1 MLNETNRSLLL
12 VTPRKPLIEWAR
24 NNPED
29 SPYEGTDREI
39 EKLLTTAFS
48 VDYDEDTDAE
58 KYPNLAI
65 KEHFKEIFIH
75 VLDSWCV
82 DTATW
87 PSSDFNT
94 FQNWFDVRYIE
105 QIWDLGCMPFESEP
119 YEHEGDIEDDGFH

>member
-1 MLNETNRSLLL
+1 MLNETNRSLVL
-12 VTPRKPLIEWAR
+12 VTPKKPLIEWAR

-29 SPYEGTDREI
+29 SPYDGTDQKI

-48 VDYDEDTDAE
+48 VDYDEETDIE
-58 KYPNLAI
+58 EQPNLAL
-65 KEHFKEIFIH
+65 KDIFIH

-82 DTATW
+82 ETATW
-87 PSSDFNT
+87 PSTDLTT

-119 YEHEGDIEDDGFH
+119 YEHETDMDEEGFH